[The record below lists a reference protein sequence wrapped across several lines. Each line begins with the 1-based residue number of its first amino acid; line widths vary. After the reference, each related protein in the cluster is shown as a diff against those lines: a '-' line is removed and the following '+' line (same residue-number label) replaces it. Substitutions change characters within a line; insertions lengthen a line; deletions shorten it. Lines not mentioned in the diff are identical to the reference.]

1 MVCTKLG
8 KNWSSGSGEEEEN
21 VKSFNNDDA
30 DDDND
35 NDGQIVIR
43 KAHLS
48 LPLRK
53 AKKIYI
59 HVYLKMI
66 NME

>member
-1 MVCTKLG
+1 MKR
-8 KNWSSGSGEEEEN
+8 
-21 VKSFNNDDA
+21 FNTDDG

-59 HVYLKMI
+59 QVYLKMI